1 MKNSL
6 ICKLTKTRFFMYC
19 QIQSFID
26 DYKQESEKT
35 LQIFKALSNESLTT
49 KVYPEGRDI
58 ETIARHI
65 IFTISDMFKYLNINI
80 EVINKNEKLKSVE
93 EITTKYQIT
102 VQKLL
107 SGITEILKDEMLED
121 EVEIYGEHWKIKN
134 VLHSFLKHEI
144 HHRAQLAILMRQAGL
159 VIPGIYGPS
168 KEEWKD
174 YGMEPEE

>member
-1 MKNSL
+1 MKKITNL
-6 ICKLTKTRFFMYC
+6 QVNKNEVFMYC

-35 LQIFKALSNESLTT
+35 LQIFKALSNESLSV
-49 KVYPEGRDI
+49 KVYQEGRDI

-80 EVINKNEKLKSVE
+80 EVIEKNEKLKSVE
-93 EITTKYQIT
+93 EIATKYQIA
-102 VQKLL
+102 VQQLL
-107 SGITEILKDEMLED
+107 SGISEKLKDEMLED
-121 EVEIYGEHWKIKN
+121 EIEIYGEHWKIKN
-134 VLHSFLKHEI
+134 VLYSFLKHEI
-144 HHRAQLAILMRQAGL
+144 HHRAQLAVLMRQAGL